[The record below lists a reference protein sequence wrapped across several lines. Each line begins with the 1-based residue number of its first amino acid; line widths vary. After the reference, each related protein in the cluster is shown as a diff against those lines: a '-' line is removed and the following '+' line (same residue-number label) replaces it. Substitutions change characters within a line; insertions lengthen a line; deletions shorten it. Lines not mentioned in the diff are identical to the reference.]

1 LDKALHSPF
10 LGLINPKSL
19 MSISLK
25 NLLRFDWDII
35 DGILT
40 AVSAIVPH
48 MLHVLD
54 VEALSAIMVVL
65 LALLLLRDLRRENF
79 DGDILICFS

>member
-1 LDKALHSPF
+1 
-10 LGLINPKSL
+10 
-19 MSISLK
+19 MTISLK

-40 AVSAIVPH
+40 AVSAILPH

-54 VEALSAIMVVL
+54 VESLSAIMDVL
-65 LALLLLRDLRRENF
+65 LTLLLLRGLRRENF

>member
-1 LDKALHSPF
+1 
-10 LGLINPKSL
+10 
-19 MSISLK
+19 MTISLK

-54 VEALSAIMVVL
+54 VEALSAVMVVL

>member
-1 LDKALHSPF
+1 
-10 LGLINPKSL
+10 
-19 MSISLK
+19 MTISLK

-54 VEALSAIMVVL
+54 VEALSAIMDVL
-65 LALLLLRDLRRENF
+65 LALLLLRDLRREKF
-79 DGDILICFS
+79 DGDILICFSQQTQKT